1 MMQKRLNAYASAL
14 KNAQDELAVKYQPA
28 LRAMAFRLKERLPAS
43 VDVNDL
49 IGVGTEE
56 LIKLARRYDDL
67 QNDNFWGYARKRVY
81 GSMLD
86 FLRSLDTLSR
96 SNRKIVKDIEKII
109 NDYINDFDEEPSDE
123 YLASE
128 LGIDVDKIKEARL
141 AQSISYI
148 VPLDEQLQV
157 LSDEDAN
164 ERLDKENLLEKIT
177 EVLEELNE
185 REQLIIQ
192 LYFYE
197 ELSLKEISEILQIS
211 ESRVSQLQSR
221 VINTLRKRL
230 IDG

>member
-1 MMQKRLNAYASAL
+1 MQRRLNAYASAI
-14 KNAQDELAVKYQPA
+14 KNAQDELAIKYQPA

-43 VDVNDL
+43 IDVNDL
-49 IGVGTEE
+49 ISVGTEE

-96 SNRKIVKDIEKII
+96 NNRKIVKDVEKLI
-109 NDYINDFDEEPSDE
+109 NDYINDNDEEPSDE
-123 YLASE
+123 YLANE
-128 LGIDVDKIKEARL
+128 LGIDVEKIKEARI
-141 AQSISYI
+141 ANSISYVI
-148 VPLDEQLQV
+148 PLDEQLEV
-157 LSDEDAN
+157 LSNEDTN
-164 ERLDKENLLEKIT
+164 ERLDRENLIEQISEILET
-177 EVLEELNE
+177 LSE

-197 ELSLKEISEILQIS
+197 ELNLKEISEILQVS
-211 ESRVSQLQSR
+211 ESRVCQLQTR

-230 IDG
+230 MNG

>member
-1 MMQKRLNAYASAL
+1 MQKRLNAYASAL
-14 KNAQDELAVKYQPA
+14 KNAQDELAIKYQPA

-49 IGVGTEE
+49 ISIGTEE

-96 SNRKIVKDIEKII
+96 SNRKIVKDVEKIV
-109 NDYINDFDEEPSDE
+109 NDYINEFDEEPSDE
-123 YLASE
+123 YLAGA
-128 LGIDVDKIKEARL
+128 LGIDIDKIKEARL

-148 VPLDEQLQV
+148 VPLDEHLQAY
-157 LSDEDAN
+157 SDEDAN
-164 ERLDKENLLEKIT
+164 ERLNKENLIEKIT

-197 ELSLKEISEILQIS
+197 ELSLKEISEILQVS

>member
-1 MMQKRLNAYASAL
+1 MQKRLNAYASAL
-14 KNAQDELAVKYQPA
+14 RNAQDELAVKYQPA

-109 NDYINDFDEEPSDE
+109 NDYINEFDEEPSDE

-128 LGIDVDKIKEARL
+128 LGIDIDKIKEARL

>member
-1 MMQKRLNAYASAL
+1 MQKRLNAYASAL
-14 KNAQDELAVKYQPA
+14 RNAQDELAVKYQPA

-128 LGIDVDKIKEARL
+128 LGIDIDKIKEARL

>member
-1 MMQKRLNAYASAL
+1 MQKRLNAYASAL

-128 LGIDVDKIKEARL
+128 LGIEVDKIKEARL

>member
-128 LGIDVDKIKEARL
+128 LGIEVDKIKEARL

>member
-1 MMQKRLNAYASAL
+1 MQKRLNAYASAL

>member
-14 KNAQDELAVKYQPA
+14 RNAQDELAVKYQPA

-128 LGIDVDKIKEARL
+128 LGIDIDKIKEARL

>member
-1 MMQKRLNAYASAL
+1 MQRRLNAYASAI
-14 KNAQDELAVKYQPA
+14 KNAQDELAIKYQPA

-43 VDVNDL
+43 IDVNDL
-49 IGVGTEE
+49 ISVGTEE

-96 SNRKIVKDIEKII
+96 NNRKIVKDVEKLI
-109 NDYINDFDEEPSDE
+109 NDYINDNDEEPSDE
-123 YLASE
+123 YLANE
-128 LGIDVDKIKEARL
+128 LGIDVEKIKEARI
-141 AQSISYI
+141 ANSISYVI
-148 VPLDEQLQV
+148 PLDEQLEV
-157 LSDEDAN
+157 LSNEDTN
-164 ERLDKENLLEKIT
+164 ERLDRENLIEQISEILET
-177 EVLEELNE
+177 LSE

-197 ELSLKEISEILQIS
+197 ELSLKEISEILQVS
-211 ESRVSQLQSR
+211 ESRVCQLQTR

-230 IDG
+230 MNG

>member
-1 MMQKRLNAYASAL
+1 MQRRLNAYASAI
-14 KNAQDELAVKYQPA
+14 KNAQDELAIKYQPA

-43 VDVNDL
+43 IDVNDL
-49 IGVGTEE
+49 ISVGTEE

-96 SNRKIVKDIEKII
+96 NNRKIVKDVEKLI
-109 NDYINDFDEEPSDE
+109 NDYINDNDEEPSDE
-123 YLASE
+123 YLANE
-128 LGIDVDKIKEARL
+128 LGIDIEKIKEARI
-141 AQSISYI
+141 ANSISYVI
-148 VPLDEQLQV
+148 PLDEQLEV
-157 LSDEDAN
+157 LSNEDTN
-164 ERLDKENLLEKIT
+164 ERLDRENLLEQIS
-177 EVLEELNE
+177 EILETLNE

-197 ELSLKEISEILQIS
+197 ELNLKEISEILQVS
-211 ESRVSQLQSR
+211 ESRVCQLQTR

-230 IDG
+230 MNG